1 MSYIC
6 MYVYMT
12 VSHREGKALA
22 AEKEEAAG
30 GIKEVCELYLFE
42 TSSYIQWTYCSKKFV
57 KQINA

>member
-1 MSYIC
+1 

-12 VSHREGKALA
+12 VREGKALA
-22 AEKEEAAG
+22 AEKEGAAG
-30 GIKEVCELYLFE
+30 GIKGVCELYLFE

>member
-1 MSYIC
+1 

-22 AEKEEAAG
+22 AEKEGAAG
-30 GIKEVCELYLFE
+30 GIKGVCELYLFE

>member
-12 VSHREGKALA
+12 VREGKALA
-22 AEKEEAAG
+22 AEKEGAAG
-30 GIKEVCELYLFE
+30 GIKGVCELYLFE